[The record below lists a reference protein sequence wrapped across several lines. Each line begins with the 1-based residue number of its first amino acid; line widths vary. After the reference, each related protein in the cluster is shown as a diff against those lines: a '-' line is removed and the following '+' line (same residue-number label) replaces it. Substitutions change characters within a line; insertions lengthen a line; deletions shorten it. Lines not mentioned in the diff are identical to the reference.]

1 MCAFVALKE
10 GENELRAIVTP
21 IRTKCLREHLQLA
34 DQNARR
40 YDNCDKITPSHE
52 YPSSAGRNG
61 SARNDWT
68 GRAGMSAFCHKR
80 TSRLLRTS
88 VTLAV
93 IFIWRGCVR
102 DEIGVWIAPA
112 PIASQN
118 IRPALF
124 NRAILAIPVHAA
136 ISVIHHG
143 APRRGV
149 GLGRLKTNKAYRSS
163 NDGYGNR
170 AHWIL
175 ITQFLSQVNYPLGQ
189 QHQVVSR
196 YRRLR
201 MHVRLCANSG

>member
-80 TSRLLRTS
+80 TYRLLRMS

-136 ISVIHHG
+136 IAVIRHG
-143 APRRGV
+143 APRRGG
-149 GLGRLKTNKAYRSS
+149 GLSRLQTNKAHSS
-163 NDGYGNR
+163 DRNDGDENH
-170 AHWIL
+170 AHQIL
-175 ITQFLSQVNYPLGQ
+175 VTRFLSQVNYPLGQ
-189 QHQVVSR
+189 
-196 YRRLR
+196 
-201 MHVRLCANSG
+201 